1 MQDIDVFQN
10 RRTESFYNALLC
22 LVAQSYLTLCNSMDC
37 SPRGSSAMGFSRQE
51 YWSGLPCPPRQGI
64 FPTQGLNPGFPHC
77 RQILYC
83 LSHQGSPRKNTGMGS
98 LSIHSPGD
106 LSNPGIEPGSPA
118 LQADSLPAES
128 PGKLNFIIP

>member
-22 LVAQSYLTLCNSMDC
+22 LVVQSYLTLCNSMDC

-77 RQILYC
+77 RQILYQ
-83 LSHQGSPRKNTGMGS
+83 LSHQG
-98 LSIHSPGD
+98 
-106 LSNPGIEPGSPA
+106 
-118 LQADSLPAES
+118 
-128 PGKLNFIIP
+128 

>member
-10 RRTESFYNALLC
+10 RKTGSFYNAMLC
-22 LVAQSYLTLCNSMDC
+22 LVAQSYLTLCNSMDY

-51 YWSGLPCPPRQGI
+51 YWSGLPCPPCQGI

-77 RQILYC
+77 RQVLYC
-83 LSHQGSPRKNTGMGS
+83 LSNQGSPIKNTGIGS

-118 LQADSLPAES
+118 LQADSLPAEL